1 MKKRKLL
8 ISLLSVACASCFAIG
23 LAACDLTTNRED
35 PGIDIG
41 TNGQG
46 TIDNPYVKPE
56 PVEEVKLGYI
66 LNSSGTY
73 TITGIG
79 EETKGDIVIP
89 AKIGDIAV
97 TEIGD
102 FAFNGHNGMDKALVI
117 TSVTI
122 PETITSIGE
131 SAFSNCTG
139 LQSIRIP
146 NTVTTVGQSA
156 FQNCTSLI
164 GVALGEKMTAISNSM
179 FDGCES
185 LRSISIPD
193 NVKSIG
199 EESFRSCTNLISIDM
214 GKGVLNIGYRAFF
227 GCTSLKDVEVG
238 ESVTTLG
245 ESVFESCTSLESI
258 VIPNSVRFMGIRI
271 LADCQKSIKSIT
283 IPYAGAFRYGDIPD
297 YLKPEPANP
306 DEEEGGN
313 DGTTVPGTGN
323 SKDAIDINDVRT
335 YGHFGYLFGATSN
348 YDNREATQNLL
359 SDVTVTITDSSP
371 ITNGSFNDIWG
382 VTTVIIKE
390 GMTEI
395 MEQGLAFMWNLE
407 TLVVPKS
414 LKTVGPSVFYSTS
427 TLKTVYY
434 GGADANDWNGISI
447 SSENS
452 NNVWFTNA
460 TRYYYSETQKAGCWH
475 YDENGM
481 PKLW

>member
-8 ISLLSVACASCFAIG
+8 ISLLTVACASCFAIG
-23 LAACDLTTNRED
+23 LAACDLTTQKVD
-35 PGIDIG
+35 PPGGGI
-41 TNGQG
+41 NGQG
-46 TIDNPYVKPE
+46 TIDEPYVKPE
-56 PVEEVKLGYI
+56 PVEEVKLDYI
-66 LNSSGTY
+66 KNDGGTY

-79 EETKGDIVIP
+79 DETKEDIVIP
-89 AKIGDIAV
+89 SKINDIDV

-102 FAFNGHNGMDKALVI
+102 FAFNGHNGMDKQLVI
-117 TSVTI
+117 KSVTI
-122 PETITSIGE
+122 PETIKVIGE

-139 LQSIRIP
+139 IQSIRIP

-164 GVALGEKMTAISNSM
+164 GVVFGEKMTAISNSM

-185 LRSISIPD
+185 LRTISIPD
-193 NVKSIG
+193 NITSIG
-199 EESFRSCTNLISIDM
+199 EESFRSCTNLINIDM

-227 GCTSLKDVEVG
+227 GCTGLKKVEVG

-258 VIPNSVRFMGIRI
+258 VIPNSVRFMGIRL
-271 LADCQKSIKSIT
+271 LADCQKSIKSIS
-283 IPYAGAFRYGDIPD
+283 IPYVGAFRYNDVPD
-297 YLKPEPANP
+297 HLKPSENP
-306 DEEEGGN
+306 DEEEESK
-313 DGTTVPGTGN
+313 PGSGN
-323 SKDAIDINDVRT
+323 SKDAIDIKDPRT

-359 SDVTVTITDSSP
+359 SDVTVTITGSAP

-382 VTTVIIKE
+382 VKTVIIKE
-390 GMTEI
+390 GLTEI

-414 LKTVGPSVFYSTS
+414 LRTVGDSVFYGTS

-434 GGADANDWNGISI
+434 GGASSADWSGIYISPENGNNDVFK
-447 SSENS
+447 NS
-452 NNVWFTNA
+452 K
-460 TRYYYSETQKAGCWH
+460 RYYYSETPQSNFWH
-475 YDENGM
+475 YDSNGL
-481 PKLW
+481 PLLWS